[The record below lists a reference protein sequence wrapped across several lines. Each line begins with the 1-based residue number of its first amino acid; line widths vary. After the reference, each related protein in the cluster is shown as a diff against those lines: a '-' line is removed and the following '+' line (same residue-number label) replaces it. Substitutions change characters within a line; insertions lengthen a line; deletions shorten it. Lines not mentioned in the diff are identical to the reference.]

1 MCMAIPSRVL
11 SMADGFATVECFGV
25 ERVVSLMLM
34 DEPVGVGDYLII
46 QSGSFAMEKVEE
58 ATALESLAYLET
70 VLAPQAPSEEDAA

>member
-58 ATALESLAYLET
+58 AKALESLAYLET

>member
-11 SMADGFATVECFGV
+11 SMADGCATVECFGV

-34 DEPVGVGDYLII
+34 NEPVAVGDYLII

-58 ATALESLAYLET
+58 AAALESLAYLAT
-70 VLAPQAPSEEDAA
+70 VLDGGEAA

>member
-11 SMADGFATVECFGV
+11 STEGEFATVECFGV

-34 DEPVGVGDYLII
+34 DEPVSVGDYLII

-58 ATALESLAYLET
+58 QAALESLAYLET
-70 VLAPQAPSEEDAA
+70 VLADPAGGAV

>member
-1 MCMAIPSRVL
+1 MAIPSRVL